1 MYLYTP
7 VRFPI
12 AHRLRELGFEE
23 TAVDE
28 DGHVLTRL
36 HLVIFEVRVHGLR
49 DADVDAHQL
58 IDLRLRVLDGG
69 LLALG
74 LLRGGHEGVAVV
86 RHTSSPSR

>member
-7 VRFPI
+7 IRFPI

-23 TAVDE
+23 AVDE

-36 HLVIFEVRVHGLR
+36 HLVVLELRVHGLR
-49 DADVDAHQL
+49 DAHVNAHQL
-58 IDLRLRVLDGG
+58 IDLRLRVLDRG

-74 LLRGGHEGVAVV
+74 LLRGGHESVAVV
-86 RHTSSPSR
+86 RHTSSPSH

>member
-7 VRFPI
+7 IRFPI

-23 TAVDE
+23 PVDE
-28 DGHVLTRL
+28 DGHILTRL
-36 HLVIFEVRVHGLR
+36 HLVILEPRVHGLR
-49 DADVDAHQL
+49 DADIDAHQL

-74 LLRGGHEGVAVV
+74 LLRGGHEGVTVV